1 MYNHRNGADGVAAQA
16 DSTGSAVVVRRTFET
31 GMAGVS
37 ALGEPGRPAE
47 AVAETAEAAVSH
59 SDGLAAVDARLADQL
74 LPFLALCGGSV
85 LAPRATD
92 HVLTCRALLAEFGYV
107 VEVTERVEAVLLSS
121 PGGS

>member
-1 MYNHRNGADGVAAQA
+1 
-16 DSTGSAVVVRRTFET
+16 VVVRRTFET

-47 AVAETAEAAVSH
+47 AAEAAVSH
-59 SDGLAAVDARLADQL
+59 SDGPAAVDARLADQL

-92 HVLTCRALLAEFGYV
+92 HVLTCRALLAECGYV